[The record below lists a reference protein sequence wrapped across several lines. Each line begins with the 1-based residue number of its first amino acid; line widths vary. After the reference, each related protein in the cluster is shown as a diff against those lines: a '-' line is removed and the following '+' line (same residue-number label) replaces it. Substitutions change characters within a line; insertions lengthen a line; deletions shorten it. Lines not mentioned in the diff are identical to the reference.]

1 MRPVLRNDTNPTRR
15 PERRSGVAGSHL
27 VLAATL
33 LGIGLLTGIW
43 ALRLLEDPLVSTLAA
58 LMAMLVLI
66 SLRQPSGRS
75 PGG

>member
-1 MRPVLRNDTNPTRR
+1 MRPVLRNGTNLVRR
-15 PERRSGVAGSHL
+15 AGRRSGVAASHL
-27 VLAATL
+27 VLAAAL
-33 LGIGLLTGIW
+33 LGIGLLTGIC
-43 ALRLLEDPLVSTLAA
+43 ALRLLEDPLVSALAA